1 VDARRKDD
9 VTQQRRSTATG
20 FIRPPS
26 PNSAAHRAGQPLSPR
41 PRAAVA
47 SRNEPLVRPR
57 LPVRPASRA
66 RAPLPAARVTG
77 RGGRGAPWG
86 IVIAGLLLAILVAG
100 ARMVGRLGG
109 GSATKGQQT
118 VSAPHT
124 AGAPVVD
131 AGYLA
136 TWQTK
141 LAATVAQQ
149 GPPSYAVVALDLNT
163 GATLTADADTPY
175 RAASVNKLELALDVY
190 QRAQKGLLNLD
201 STVVINDADIQHYGT
216 GTIQLSPA
224 PQTLTYRQLVKV
236 MIEESDN
243 TAAFV
248 IGDRIGLGNM
258 QSDVQ
263 GWGLAHTSLADNTTT
278 ARDTA
283 TLLQKLAGH
292 TLLTAAASSE
302 LIGYLE
308 DTAWSD
314 RVQSG
319 VPEGVLVA
327 HKIGTDVDV
336 FNDAAIVFNG
346 SHPYVL
352 TVLGSGA
359 GADDGLH
366 AITAISQQVWQFEQG
381 LPTVTQAATH

>member
-1 VDARRKDD
+1 
-9 VTQQRRSTATG
+9 
-20 FIRPPS
+20 
-26 PNSAAHRAGQPLSPR
+26 
-41 PRAAVA
+41 
-47 SRNEPLVRPR
+47 
-57 LPVRPASRA
+57 
-66 RAPLPAARVTG
+66 
-77 RGGRGAPWG
+77 
-86 IVIAGLLLAILVAG
+86 
-100 ARMVGRLGG
+100 
-109 GSATKGQQT
+109 
-118 VSAPHT
+118 
-124 AGAPVVD
+124 
-131 AGYLA
+131 
-136 TWQTK
+136 
-141 LAATVAQQ
+141 
-149 GPPSYAVVALDLNT
+149 
-163 GATLTADADTPY
+163 
-175 RAASVNKLELALDVY
+175 
-190 QRAQKGLLNLD
+190 
-201 STVVINDADIQHYGT
+201 
-216 GTIQLSPA
+216 
-224 PQTLTYRQLVKV
+224 
-236 MIEESDN
+236 
-243 TAAFV
+243 
-248 IGDRIGLGNM
+248 
-258 QSDVQ
+258 VQ